1 VILTISRL
9 ASFVVVLA
17 AVISIPAILLLLV
30 IFYET
35 LFAPPVIIYT
45 NVPFPV
51 ETPVVHPGDAVTFIV
66 GRCANDPL
74 SSDPVTYTFTRD
86 LVRTDADPQVRTGI
100 PNGSSD
106 VPHGC
111 EPSFH
116 SSLNII
122 PTNIPSGRYFLEGT
136 STAVGKFKVTV
147 AKWHSQEFEI
157 VNDAR

>member
-51 ETPVVHPGDAVTFIV
+51 ETPVVHPGDAV
-66 GRCANDPL
+66 
-74 SSDPVTYTFTRD
+74 
-86 LVRTDADPQVRTGI
+86 
-100 PNGSSD
+100 
-106 VPHGC
+106 PHGC
-111 EPSFH
+111 EPSFQ